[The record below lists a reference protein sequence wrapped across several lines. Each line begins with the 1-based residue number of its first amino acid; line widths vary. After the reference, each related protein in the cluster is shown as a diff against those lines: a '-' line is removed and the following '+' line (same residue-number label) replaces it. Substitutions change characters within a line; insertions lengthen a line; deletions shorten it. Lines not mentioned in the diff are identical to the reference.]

1 MELLKYSFYLFQ
13 SILKLM
19 EWLVIVMILLLHIC
33 IGYRTY
39 VGLVKSV
46 LFPKYMELTTVLV
59 FADVINISGPS
70 RDCREIQK
78 CPYFTA
84 G

>member
-1 MELLKYSFYLFQ
+1 MELLKYRFYPACD
-13 SILKLM
+13 SHDS
-19 EWLVIVMILLLHIC
+19 VATYLH
-33 IGYRTY
+33 RTN
-39 VGLVKSV
+39 VGLIKSE

-78 CPYFTA
+78 RPYFTA